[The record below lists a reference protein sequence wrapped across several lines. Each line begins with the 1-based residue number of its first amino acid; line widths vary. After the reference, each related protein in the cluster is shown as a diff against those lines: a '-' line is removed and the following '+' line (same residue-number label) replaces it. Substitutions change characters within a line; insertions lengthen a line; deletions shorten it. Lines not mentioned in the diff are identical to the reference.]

1 MMHLR
6 CLVLFLLL
14 LPSGARRRIRID
26 DTYHDAQQQNNTLAD
41 GLEMSA
47 GAREALIPGG
57 LGQRIFRRAGP
68 HAGAWREGSK
78 QDGRRAEPPEA
89 HRVAPIKMA
98 GVQDEWF
105 RSGPSRAKV
114 VLQAASGPEE
124 DQLPPKEE
132 KATGASSSPK
142 MPVGAG
148 VIVTVII
155 KAERVDDFLK
165 AMEEDVTKSRDKAL
179 DPGCIRFDLLRDRED
194 PNKFYFYE
202 AYKSDDDAA
211 FHKTTAHYKAW
222 ADFKAS
228 GGVVSQEVAKVETTS
243 IPGDWAFQ
251 TQESSGT
258 PTGSAVFVTV
268 DISKERVDDFLKA
281 MEDDATKSR
290 DKAAD
295 PGCLRF
301 DLLKDRDNADRYYF
315 YEVYENDD
323 AAAFHKTTAHYKSW
337 ADFKAG
343 GGVANQV
350 VAKVATTSIP
360 GTWALQP

>member
-124 DQLPPKEE
+124 DQLPPKEAPYVAAYAPMTVQAAWDNHFDAFGGQDLNKIMLDYDE
-132 KATGASSSPK
+132 TSVVRIYEYPGARKVNS
-142 MPVGAG
+142 AG
-148 VIVTVII
+148 
-155 KAERVDDFLK
+155 
-165 AMEEDVTKSRDKAL
+165 
-179 DPGCIRFDLLRDRED
+179 LRRSGECSQACSL
-194 PNKFYFYE
+194 NF
-202 AYKSDDDAA
+202 S
-211 FHKTTAHYKAW
+211 TSAHW
-222 ADFKAS
+222 THRLS
-228 GGVVSQEVAKVETTS
+228 T
-243 IPGDWAFQ
+243 
-251 TQESSGT
+251 
-258 PTGSAVFVTV
+258 
-268 DISKERVDDFLKA
+268 
-281 MEDDATKSR
+281 
-290 DKAAD
+290 
-295 PGCLRF
+295 
-301 DLLKDRDNADRYYF
+301 
-315 YEVYENDD
+315 
-323 AAAFHKTTAHYKSW
+323 
-337 ADFKAG
+337 
-343 GGVANQV
+343 
-350 VAKVATTSIP
+350 
-360 GTWALQP
+360 